1 MSLKFKWYI
10 NCNLIYKMF
19 NKLKK
24 GKNMY
29 ITTLDRAFDK
39 LFNGLS
45 RDEFFTESLSTTS
58 FEAEVLD
65 NGKQKVTINTVGH
78 SPKDIQ
84 VDVTE
89 ESVTIKSTKPADSS
103 RFVKDIDLT
112 LTVGTDYDGTKTEA
126 KFENGLLTLLIDKKN
141 ERKSRTLKISY

>member
-1 MSLKFKWYI
+1 
-10 NCNLIYKMF
+10 
-19 NKLKK
+19 
-24 GKNMY
+24 MY
-29 ITTLDRAFDK
+29 ITTLDRTFDR

-45 RDEFFTESLSTTS
+45 RDDFFTETSTTS

-65 NGKQKVTINTVGH
+65 NGKQKVTINTLGH
-78 SPKDIQ
+78 NPKDIQ

-89 ESVTIKSTKPADSS
+89 EKVTIKSTKPADSS

-126 KFENGLLTLLIDKKN
+126 NFEFGLLTLLIDKKN